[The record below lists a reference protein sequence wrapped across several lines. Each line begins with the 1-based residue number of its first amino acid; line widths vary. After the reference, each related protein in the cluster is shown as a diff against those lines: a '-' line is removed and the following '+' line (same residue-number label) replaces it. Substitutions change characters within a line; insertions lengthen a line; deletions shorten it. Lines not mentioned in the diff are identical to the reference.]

1 MAYKVIITPPA
12 KHQLELY
19 IAYTLSEFKNMQAAR
34 AIRDDARE
42 TKKRLSNV
50 AGNLALCEDEML
62 ARNGYRRIMFAK
74 HDFFMAYRIDNNT
87 VIVDAMYHELQ
98 DYESVF
104 TKQMGLK

>member
-12 KHQLELY
+12 KHQLEMY
-19 IAYTLSEFKNMQAAR
+19 IAYTLSEFKNLQAAK

-42 TKKRLSNV
+42 TEKKLSDV
-50 AGNLALCEDEML
+50 AGSLALCEDEVL
-62 ARNGYRRIMFAK
+62 ARNGYRRIMFLK
-74 HDFFMAYRIDNNT
+74 HDFFMVYRIDNKT

-104 TKQMGLK
+104 TRRMHLN

>member
-12 KHQLELY
+12 KHQLEMY
-19 IAYTLSEFKNMQAAR
+19 IAYTLSEFKNLQAAR
-34 AIRDDARE
+34 AIIADAKE
-42 TKKRLSNV
+42 TKKRLSSV
-50 AGNLALCEDEML
+50 AGSLALCEDEVL

-74 HDFFMAYRIDNNT
+74 HDFFMVYRIDNDN

-104 TKQMGLK
+104 TRRMHLK